1 MTGHHRSGGIWALV
15 PVKRFSRA
23 KTRLAGV
30 LGHAERTAL
39 ASAMLADVLEALAKT
54 EGLAGVLVVTGD
66 AEAAAIAGGFG
77 GKILADP
84 VENGTNAA
92 VLSGLRALGAWNA
105 SGAVVVPGDLPFVTP
120 AELNRVLA
128 ALDRAPVVL
137 VPAARDGGTNV
148 LALSPSDI
156 ITPAFGR
163 DSFARHLAAAT
174 AARIEPVVLTLD
186 GAGHDI
192 DVAADLVLDAGY
204 SGGRRTRACLSRFA
218 ALERGAPAG
227 ELEKAVSR

>member
-1 MTGHHRSGGIWALV
+1 MTGHHRTGGIWALV
-15 PVKRFSRA
+15 PVKGFSRA
-23 KTRLAGV
+23 KTRLAAV
-30 LGHAERTAL
+30 LGHAERAML
-39 ASAMLADVLEALAKT
+39 ASAMLADVLEALART

-66 AEAAAIAGGFG
+66 TEAAAIAESFG
-77 GKILADP
+77 AEVLADP
-84 VENGTNAA
+84 VESGTNAA
-92 VLSGLRALGAWNA
+92 VLRGLHALGARRA
-105 SGAVVVPGDLPFVTP
+105 SSAVVVPGDLPFVTP

-128 ALDRAPVVL
+128 ALNRAPVVL

-148 LALSPSDI
+148 LALSPPDI

-163 DSFARHLAAAT
+163 DSFACHLAAAT
-174 AARIEPVVLTLD
+174 AVRIEPVVLTLD

-218 ALERGAPAG
+218 ALEHGAPASQ
-227 ELEKAVSR
+227 LEKAVS